1 MLLLMGMS
9 QFSMADANP
18 CPPSPFFE
26 YELCYS
32 ADNESV
38 QIYIDPVHIANHP
51 QEVWAYGGVNFD
63 INNQPLIIPITG
75 LGVHITHSLVFVY
88 DYTGC
93 DTPADPSPY
102 THQAHIDYD
111 LEACDGLTGTIYP
124 TLYSGGTIHVDAS
137 ISDPV
142 NGNLIVPGSDFS
154 QVNVN
159 GTSVSYSVAS
169 NSGIIIQNLN
179 NGDIID
185 VEYRYTELGRDNCCY
200 FTESFIYR
208 DYHNSEIPCDELFDA
223 TQFTVPTN
231 LFGHLNFSSS
241 IWGALSLEVAV
252 YDQILV
258 DNVSVFGSSMYSL
271 TQIPTSGPTILHNL
285 SGLFTGQTVTLHYSL
300 AGCPMTATFQYG
312 GRGKLSNI
320 TEEGFNITYADNMV
334 SVRNLGES
342 GATLK
347 ISDILGRTVYSS
359 NESEIDMNS
368 LNLNTG
374 IYNVEVV
381 SENERKT
388 MKIMVQ

>member
-9 QFSMADANP
+9 QLSMAKANP

-32 ADNESV
+32 GDNETV

-51 QEVWAYGGVNFD
+51 QEVWAYGGINFD

-75 LGVHITHSLVFVY
+75 TGVHITHSLFYVY

-93 DTPADPSPY
+93 DTPTDPSPY

-111 LEACDGLTGTIYP
+111 LDACDGLTGDIHPSVYQ
-124 TLYSGGTIHVDAS
+124 GTAHIEAS
-137 ISDPV
+137 INDPI
-142 NGNLIVPGSDFS
+142 NGTSTVSGSEFAG
-154 QVNVN
+154 VKVN
-159 GTSVSYSVAS
+159 GTSAVYSVS
-169 NSGIIIQNLN
+169 GSTGIIIQNLN
-179 NGDIID
+179 DGDVVD
-185 VEYRYTELGRDNCCY
+185 VEYRYTEPGRDGNCCY
-200 FTESFIYR
+200 FIDSFVYR
-208 DYHNSEIPCDELFDA
+208 DADATSLPCEDLYNS
-223 TQFTVPTN
+223 TQFTVPSFPSGN
-231 LFGHLNFSSS
+231 LQFSST
-241 IWGALSLEVAV
+241 IWGALDLEVSI
-252 YDQILV
+252 YDDILV
-258 DNVSVFGSSMYSL
+258 NNQSIFGSSTISI
-271 TQIPTSGPTILHNL
+271 TQIPTAGNEILFNL
-285 SGLFTGQTVTLHYSL
+285 SGLVTGNTITVNYSL